1 MVFDLD
7 KGKINFVEFLF
18 LFVFKKS
25 KKTSPPPDADLKN
38 IKQIVV

>member
-18 LFVFKKS
+18 LFVLKKS
-25 KKTSPPPDADLKN
+25 KKTSPPDADLKN